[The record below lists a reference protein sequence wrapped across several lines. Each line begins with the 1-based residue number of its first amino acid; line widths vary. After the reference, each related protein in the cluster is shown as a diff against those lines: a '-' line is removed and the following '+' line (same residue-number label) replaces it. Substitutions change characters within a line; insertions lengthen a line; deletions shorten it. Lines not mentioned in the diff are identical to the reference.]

1 MDFEQAKAFRARIR
15 AGLTTAEAVA
25 SRYVER
31 SLDMPEST
39 HRAPVFATEAE
50 PPTEA
55 EQIAAL
61 KERAETGWAPARK
74 VRT

>member
-1 MDFEQAKAFRARIR
+1 MDFEQAERFRARIR
-15 AGLTTAEAVA
+15 AGMTTAEAVA
-25 SRYVER
+25 ERYRER
-31 SLDMPEST
+31 SLDMAEST
-39 HRAPVFATEAE
+39 HRAPTMPADA
-50 PPTEA
+50 TEA